1 MRARYRRTMAGRGSQ
16 VAELSSVSSAKNTE
30 PTSKKSVKKKE
41 DLQKAGV
48 EIPTQDAK
56 STGAR
61 ATHTSQSRKTPE
73 VAPPP
78 PSSSKSFKKEDCKVK
93 TAGVEIPTQD
103 AKSTGTRTTHT
114 SQSRKTPEVAPTP
127 PSSSNTSSS
136 KSFKK
141 EDCKVKTAGV
151 EIPTQ
156 DAKSTGTRATHT
168 SQSRKTPEVAPTP
181 PSSSN
186 TSSSKSFKKED
197 CKVKTAG
204 VEIPTQDAKSTG
216 ARATHTSQSRK
227 TPEVAPTPPSSSKSP
242 ADEHA
247 ERAALEKVPKSSI
260 KKLDRTDPHRILQ
273 DTLEKLKI
281 KKQERCES
289 TKCVNE
295 IEKIISE
302 HLKKNLDWC
311 KEISLLKTGSHYENV
326 KRVEVQHFGEE
337 GAFYSV
343 AMKRQKH
350 PLNRFLNEDNTIKAS
365 EMLAEFRDKVK
376 EVVPTIPHEIEVE
389 RKRKGCPAVTL
400 EVKQNRK
407 KISIDFVLSLEV
419 NKSSWPS
426 FTANGFMVDNWLGKK
441 VKQDLKRKQFYL
453 VPKYEGIGSA
463 EKEGVVAKD
472 TWRISFSHVE
482 KIILNDHGAS
492 KTCCQKGS
500 AACCRKPCLKLL
512 KYLLQRLTEDHPK
525 EMSKFCSYHA
535 KTALLHACATRV
547 KDSEWAADQ
556 LSHCFQ
562 LLLEDFEKHLRR
574 KELHNFFIP
583 SHNLLESTDK
593 KSCEFLATRIEYQRN
608 NGFPLF
614 C

>member
-78 PSSSKSFKKEDCKVK
+78 PSSS
-93 TAGVEIPTQD
+93 
-103 AKSTGTRTTHT
+103 
-114 SQSRKTPEVAPTP
+114 
-127 PSSSNTSSS
+127 NT
-136 KSFKK
+136 
-141 EDCKVKTAGV
+141 
-151 EIPTQ
+151 
-156 DAKSTGTRATHT
+156 
-168 SQSRKTPEVAPTP
+168 
-181 PSSSN
+181 
-186 TSSSKSFKKED
+186 
-197 CKVKTAG
+197 
-204 VEIPTQDAKSTG
+204 
-216 ARATHTSQSRK
+216 
-227 TPEVAPTPPSSSKSP
+227 SSSKSP

-326 KRVEVQHFGEE
+326 KICQPDEFDVMLTIPVERVEVQHFGEE